1 MKRICVFTGTRAE
14 YGLLYP
20 LIKKIQKSKDFE
32 LQLIVS
38 GIHLSSEFGLT
49 YKQIEAD
56 GFKIDEK
63 VEILL
68 SSDTDEGVCK
78 TMGVALISLTDSLRR
93 LKPDL
98 FIVLGDRYET
108 FAASIT
114 AYTMKIPIAHI
125 HGGETTE
132 GAFDEAYRH
141 SITKMSYLH
150 FTSTEVYKHRVIQ
163 LGESPERVFNVG
175 AIGLDNINE
184 LQLMSKE
191 ELEKEL
197 RFSLEEKKNIIVTF
211 HPTTLEQKT
220 SLENTKQLL
229 KTLEQM
235 NGINILFTKSNAD
248 SQGRRINELLAE
260 FSEKNPQKSKLMD
273 SLGQLRYL
281 SCLKHFDCVI
291 GNSSSGIIEAP
302 YFKTPTLNIG
312 DRQKGRVKPES
323 VIDCNPYSLDIK
335 RAIEKAFSQEFQSS
349 INKLDLPYGDG
360 HASDKI
366 MDILRSELKRKL
378 NLKKQFFD
386 IKW

>member
-1 MKRICVFTGTRAE
+1 MKRICVFTGTRSE

-20 LIKKIQKSKDFE
+20 LLKKIQKSKDFD

-38 GIHLSSEFGLT
+38 GMHLSSEFGLT

-63 VEILL
+63 TEILL

-78 TMGVALISLTDSLRR
+78 TIGVALISLTDSLRR

-108 FAASIT
+108 FAASLT

-184 LQLMSKE
+184 LQLMTIE
-191 ELEKEL
+191 ELEKEIGVCL
-197 RFSLEEKKNIIVTF
+197 KEKKNVIVTF
-211 HPTTLEQKT
+211 HPTTLEPETNQ
-220 SLENTKQLL
+220 ENTLQLL
-229 KTLEQM
+229 MALDQTDDIK
-235 NGINILFTKSNAD
+235 ILFTKSNSD

-260 FSEKNPQKSKLMD
+260 FVDKNPEKSKLID

-302 YFKTPTLNIG
+302 YFKTPTVNIG

-323 VIDCNPYSLDIK
+323 VIDCNTYSLDIK
-335 RAIEKAFSQEFQSS
+335 RAIEKAFSQEFRSS
-349 INKLDLPYGDG
+349 IKKMNLPYGDG

-366 MDILRSELKRKL
+366 MDILKSELKSEI
-378 NLKKQFFD
+378 NLKKQFYD

>member
-20 LIKKIQKSKDFE
+20 LLKKIKSSKDFK

-38 GIHLSSEFGLT
+38 GMHLSSEFGLT

-63 VEILL
+63 LEILL

-78 TMGVALISLTDSLRR
+78 TMGVALISLTDSFRR

-108 FAASIT
+108 FAAALT
-114 AYTMKIPIAHI
+114 AYTMKVPIAHI

-141 SITKMSYLH
+141 SITKMSYFH
-150 FTSTEVYKHRVIQ
+150 FTSTEVYKKRVIQ
-163 LGESPERVFNVG
+163 LGEAPERVFNVG

-184 LQLMSKE
+184 LQLLTKV
-191 ELEKEL
+191 ELEKEIGFNL
-197 RFSLEEKKNIIVTF
+197 KEKKNVIVTF
-211 HPTTLEQKT
+211 HPT
-220 SLENTKQLL
+220 SLESETSQEHTLQLL
-229 KTLEQM
+229 KALDQ
-235 NGINILFTKSNAD
+235 IDDISILFTKSNSD
-248 SQGRRINELLAE
+248 SQGRRINELLADFVQMKPE
-260 FSEKNPQKSKLMD
+260 KSKLVD

-291 GNSSSGIIEAP
+291 GNSSSGLIEAP
-302 YFKTPTLNIG
+302 YFKTPTVNIG
-312 DRQKGRVKPES
+312 DRQKGRVNPES
-323 VIDCNPYSLDIK
+323 VIDCEPNSSGIK
-335 RAIEKAFSQEFQSS
+335 KAIEKAFSGDFRSS
-349 INKLDLPYGDG
+349 LKNMKLPYGNG
-360 HASDKI
+360 HTSDKI
-366 MDILRSELKRKL
+366 IDILQREIKRGI
-378 NLKKQFFD
+378 NLKKQFYD